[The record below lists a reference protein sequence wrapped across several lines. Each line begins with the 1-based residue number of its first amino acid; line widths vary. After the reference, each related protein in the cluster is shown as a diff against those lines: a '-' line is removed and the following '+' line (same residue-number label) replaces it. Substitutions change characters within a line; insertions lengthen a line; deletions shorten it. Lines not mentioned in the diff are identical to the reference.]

1 MNIVYYKC
9 PRITL
14 TDTIGNWYEL
24 YVSSYEEYGD
34 EIVIRTSL
42 KETDLKRGW
51 MGDLTCY
58 MLAGANPENGSDM
71 TDTGYD
77 KKYCDVLLR
86 SVEVDNAERDSVV
99 MWKYTFL
106 KD

>member
-1 MNIVYYKC
+1 MIVVYHRC

-14 TDTIGNWYEL
+14 TDAVGNWYEL
-24 YVSSYEEYGD
+24 YISSYEEYGD
-34 EIVIRTSL
+34 EIIIRTSL

-51 MGDLTCY
+51 IGNLTCH
-58 MLAGANPENGSDM
+58 MLAGIDPESCKHI

-86 SVEVDNAERDSVV
+86 RVEVDNAERDSAVV
-99 MWKYTFL
+99 WKYTFL